1 MTRPRA
7 RRTDALEEREFH
19 SWLARHLTGPGRGLL
34 PVGDDAAALRPPRG
48 RVAVLSTDSL
58 VEGTHFL
65 AESPPARVGAAA
77 ANVSLSD
84 VAAKGAEP
92 AALLLDLIV
101 PRGTPRQWAQQLVR
115 AADRAG
121 AAAGAPL
128 VGGDTKPGPVRAV
141 VSTVLA
147 WGRPDRL
154 APRRGARTGDLLITT
169 GTVGRGG
176 LAAHRLGAT
185 EAPSAARR
193 KAVVDLLDIR
203 PRVRE
208 GLALAE
214 FAHAMLDTSDGLADA
229 SWLLSTASACAVIVE
244 EAHLPLVAGLRTASF
259 PASRRRNV
267 AFYGGDYELLAALPP
282 SVVSRARAAVR
293 RVGGRLTPIGRVE
306 QGRGAWLENRGRR
319 VRMPEGGWRPFGT
332 RPTRIP

>member
-1 MTRPRA
+1 MRRAGA
-7 RRTDALEEREFH
+7 RRTETLDEREFH
-19 SWLARHLTGPGRGLL
+19 SWLARHLTGPKRGLL

-65 AESPPARVGAAA
+65 PESPPALVGAAA

-101 PRGTPRQWAQQLVR
+101 PRNTPRQWAQQLVR

-147 WGRPDRL
+147 WGRSDRL
-154 APRRGARTGDLLITT
+154 APRHGARPGDLLLTT

-176 LAAHRLGAT
+176 LAAHRLGRVGG
-185 EAPSAARR
+185 PGAARR
-193 KAVVDLLDIR
+193 KAVFGLLDIR

-208 GLALAE
+208 GPALAE

-229 SWLLSTASACAVIVE
+229 SWLLSKASACGVVVE
-244 EAHLPLVAGLRTASF
+244 ESRLPLTAGLRAAAV
-259 PASRRRNV
+259 PALRRRSL
-267 AFYGGDYELLAALPP
+267 AFYGGDYELLAAVPASLA
-282 SVVSRARAAVR
+282 SRARLAVQK
-293 RVGGRLTPIGRVE
+293 VGGRLTLIGSIER
-306 QGRGAWLENRGRR
+306 GRGAWLEHGGRR
-319 VRMPEGGWRPFGT
+319 TRMPDGGWRPFAT
-332 RPTRIP
+332 RPARGP